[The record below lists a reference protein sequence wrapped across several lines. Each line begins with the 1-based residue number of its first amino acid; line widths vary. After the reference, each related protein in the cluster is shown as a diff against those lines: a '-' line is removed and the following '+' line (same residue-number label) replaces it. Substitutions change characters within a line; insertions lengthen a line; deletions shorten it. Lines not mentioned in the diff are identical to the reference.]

1 MIIEHLLGKLDDFQ
15 TEGKTVVKV
24 SLDRD
29 GLSRPHQKVKTSA
42 GETFALSLPHGEH
55 LFPGAVI
62 YEDENRIVAIELA
75 AEDALAILPKTQM
88 EWTRAAYNT
97 GNMHAPAYIQDTCI
111 LTPYDA
117 ILESVM
123 QRLGIAC
130 ERRTC
135 PIDGVRAAAAQTP
148 AHHHHGEGHAHGHS
162 HGHTHAHGDGHG
174 HAHGDG
180 ESDA

>member
-15 TEGKTVVKV
+15 TEGKAVEKV
-24 SLDRD
+24 LLDRD
-29 GLSRPHQKVKTSA
+29 GLSRPHQKVKTLE

-62 YEDENRIVAIELA
+62 YEDEKRIVAIELA

-97 GNMHAPAYIQDTCI
+97 GNMHAPAYIQETCI
-111 LTPYDA
+111 LSPYDA

-130 ERRTC
+130 ERRHC
-135 PIDGVRAAAAQTP
+135 PIDGVRAAAAQAP
-148 AHHHHGEGHAHGHS
+148 GHHHHHHGHGHEAE
-162 HGHTHAHGDGHG
+162 HT
-174 HAHGDG
+174 HGDG
-180 ESDA
+180 EFHD